1 MHGDG
6 ADRIVD
12 AGPLDRQHADDRDH
26 ARDEADHD
34 RCPGSDEARGGRDR
48 DEGGEHPIQHHRDV
62 RLAQDEPG
70 CDGAADG
77 TRRRSEVRRQ
87 GDVGEEADP
96 VAGDKAIFDG
106 QISKKAIK
114 VLSSGLTRTPED
126 VTQID
131 PDVFAGFVDGLL
143 DMYSRSNHQILHAH
157 LTPVIEV
164 SLVILERA
172 GRPWPDDDP
181 RLTPFKGYPAVGLRM
196 PR

>member
-1 MHGDG
+1 MS
-6 ADRIVD
+6 
-12 AGPLDRQHADDRDH
+12 
-26 ARDEADHD
+26 HD
-34 RCPGSDEARGGRDR
+34 FE
-48 DEGGEHPIQHHRDV
+48 
-62 RLAQDEPG
+62 
-70 CDGAADG
+70 
-77 TRRRSEVRRQ
+77 
-87 GDVGEEADP
+87 
-96 VAGDKAIFDG
+96 VAGDTVWSPARRAGLVYAGFARVVGDVLG
-106 QISKKAIK
+106 QET
-114 VLSSGLTRTPED
+114 GLTPTPED